1 MDLSGLTDIGN
12 GALVNWA
19 GIMAPFQGYRSIRL
33 YGKGVLSRDGKTARR
48 GAFMGAGLTIL
59 TIIPTSMMGIVAL
72 YFLPDLVDPY
82 TAYPD
87 LAINH
92 VHHLSLDWL
101 YSWEFLVLRCQLQMV
116 ACSPFPVSCQETL
129 FKEMF

>member
-1 MDLSGLTDIGN
+1 
-12 GALVNWA
+12 
-19 GIMAPFQGYRSIRL
+19 
-33 YGKGVLSRDGKTARR
+33 
-48 GAFMGAGLTIL
+48 MGAGLTIL

-92 VHHLSLDWL
+92 VCHLSLDWL

>member
-1 MDLSGLTDIGN
+1 
-12 GALVNWA
+12 
-19 GIMAPFQGYRSIRL
+19 
-33 YGKGVLSRDGKTARR
+33 
-48 GAFMGAGLTIL
+48 MGAGLTIL

-92 VHHLSLDWL
+92 VPFVIGLAS
-101 YSWEFLVLRCQLQMV
+101 SWEFLVLRCQLQMV